1 MSTKTRIAAA
11 LSRCT
16 AATLAAL
23 FLSASAMADWTAA
36 DLDTLEQ
43 GFKAGIS
50 AHYGTASYPW
60 LFTTTCTVSN
70 CFGSNPDSPY
80 GYPNFGTDAAPKA
93 VTQLRA
99 SSALVLIMETPP
111 PERYFGV
118 TPYIFARYYSKQ
130 MPLNPAGTPGV
141 VPVFESLGDTVNL
154 NVVGT
159 AGSPAAGGS
168 PFSQLSVFVM
178 TADDTTY
185 GDIAAQ
191 FAALGFPAYALNK
204 IALPLLKVPLSM
216 GILPT
221 NDAYTLLLRMAYPDD
236 AAQMA
241 DYIARA
247 PIKTVVVTP
256 QPLRVGTLIAPPISR
271 FPGDGQSE
279 SSDLSSARDELVAQ
293 LTAQFGGAYA
303 IAETSFHY
311 LQTKNY
317 FCVTN
322 AVQCYGDNPDALYTT
337 DASTYVPASL
347 QDRILI
353 VGVNHVLTNKATYL
367 SHSIVND
374 ANQAGV
380 KGVND
385 TWLDGTALAMAGI
398 TSPEDPRYAT
408 YRQLYAFTIS
418 YDCGSDSVCVTI
430 PQPTPDNPQGIPF
443 GNPIDFTGRVYLDP
457 ATGTRPSIGELM
469 IHRVFVLTK
478 K

>member
-1 MSTKTRIAAA
+1 MNTRARLAATLSQRMAAA
-11 LSRCT
+11 L
-16 AATLAAL
+16 AAL
-23 FLSASAMADWTAA
+23 LLSASAMADWTAA

-43 GFKAGIS
+43 SFKAGIS
-50 AHYGTASYPW
+50 AHYGATSYPW
-60 LFTTTCTVSN
+60 LFATTCTASN

-80 GYPNFGTDAAPKA
+80 GYPNFGADTAPKA

-111 PERYFGV
+111 PARYFGV
-118 TPYIFARYYSKQ
+118 TPYIFTRYYSKQ
-130 MPLNPAGTPGV
+130 MPRNTAATPGV
-141 VPVFESLGDTVNL
+141 VPVFESLGDTLNL

-159 AGSPAAGGS
+159 AGSPSAGGN

-178 TADDTTY
+178 TADDATY

-191 FAALGFPAYALNK
+191 FAALGFPVYALNK

-221 NDAYTLLLRMAYPDD
+221 SDTYTLLLRIAYPNN
-236 AAQMA
+236 ASQMT

-256 QPLRVGTLIAPPISR
+256 QPLRVGALIAPPISR
-271 FPGDGQSE
+271 IPGDGQPE
-279 SSDLSSARDELVAQ
+279 SSDLSSACDQLVEQ
-293 LTAQFGGAYA
+293 LTAQFGDAYA
-303 IAETSFHY
+303 IAESDFHRF
-311 LQTKNY
+311 QTTNY

-322 AVQCYGDNPDALYTT
+322 AVQCNGDNPDALYTT
-337 DASTYVPASL
+337 DASSYVPASL

-367 SHSIVND
+367 SHSIVNH

-380 KGVND
+380 KGIND
-385 TWLDGTALAMAGI
+385 AWLDGTALTMAGI
-398 TSPEDPRYAT
+398 TNPADPRYAT
-408 YRQLYAFTIS
+408 YQQLYAFTIS
-418 YDCGSDSVCVTI
+418 YDCGSDPACVTV
-430 PQPTPDNPQGIPF
+430 PQPTPDNPQGIQF
-443 GNPIDFTGRVYLDP
+443 GNPLDVTGRIYLDP
-457 ATGTRPSIGELM
+457 ATNTRPSIGELKF
-469 IHRVFVLTK
+469 HRVFVLTK